1 MGLFKELVPLLCS
14 LQLQFLRTF
23 SNVEERV
30 NLAAYHMFIR
40 VTPFNIKKI
49 YFKDLMSLPGFK
61 PIAFSLALREPKEL
75 TFRRGFASLN

>member
-1 MGLFKELVPLLCS
+1 MGLFKESVPLLCS

-40 VTPFNIKKI
+40 VTPFNIKK
-49 YFKDLMSLPGFK
+49 YTSR
-61 PIAFSLALREPKEL
+61 ALAENETR
-75 TFRRGFASLN
+75 